1 MYSNSIKNLT
11 CEQGQTAHCRTW
23 RGRCRGLCNILLA
36 LSDNLGHSLLREIL
50 DPVLL
55 GEVPGVVAELDDGD
69 QHPGGGVSVA
79 PVAPRLLL

>member
-1 MYSNSIKNLT
+1 MLSTSHLT

-23 RGRCRGLCNILLA
+23 RGRYRGLCNILLA
-36 LSDNLGHSLLREIL
+36 LSDHLGHSLLREIL
-50 DPVLL
+50 DPVIEL

-79 PVAPRLLL
+79 PGPRLLL